1 MKELII
7 IGGGPAGITAAIYAA
22 RKKMDFVMVTRD
34 IGGQAAW
41 SGDIENFTGFQFI
54 PGPELAMK
62 FREHLEKYKFD
73 LREGIEVTKAE
84 QIPGGFKVTLAKG
97 EALEATTLIVAS
109 GKRSRLLNV
118 PGEAKFKSKG
128 LAYCAICDGPLFAGK
143 NTAVIGSGNSGLD
156 AVLSLMKICP
166 QVYLVSHT
174 KDLAGDAIMQEKIKA
189 AENVEILYNTK
200 VTAVFG
206 QQFVEGIKIEQDG
219 QARDLAV
226 SGVFVEI
233 GLVPNSNF
241 IDFVKKNEKNEIE
254 IDCSARTSV
263 DGVFAAGDVTRVP
276 AKQIVVAAG
285 DGAKATLSAFDYLSR
300 H

>member
-22 RKKMDFVMVTRD
+22 RKGLDFSLVTMD

-41 SGDIENFTGFQFI
+41 SGDIENFTGYQFI

-73 LREGIEVTKAE
+73 LREGVEVTKAE
-84 QIPGGFKVTLAKG
+84 QISSEFKVTLANG
-97 EALEATTLIVAS
+97 ESLESKTLIIAS
-109 GKRSRLLNV
+109 GKKSRLLNV
-118 PGEAKFKSKG
+118 PGEAKFKGKG
-128 LAYCAICDGPLFAGK
+128 LAYCATCDAPLFAGK

-166 QVYLVSHT
+166 QVYLVSQT
-174 KDLAGDAIMQEKIKA
+174 KDLAGDAIMQEKVKA
-189 AENVEILYNTK
+189 AKNVDILYNTK
-200 VTAVFG
+200 VTEVFG
-206 QQFVEGIKIEQDG
+206 QQFVQGIKVEQDG
-219 QARDLAV
+219 EVRDLAV

-254 IDCSARTSV
+254 IDCAAKTSV
-263 DGVFAAGDVTRVP
+263 EGVFAAGDVTRVP